1 MLLISNVML
10 PLDTDFSSLEKA
22 AAEALKT
29 DVSRIASAELYRKSL
44 DARHKNDLRFC
55 CSIVA
60 EIIGNEEKTVKKIK
74 NAQI

>member
-1 MLLISNVML
+1 MLLINNVML

-29 DVSRIASAELYRKSL
+29 DVSHIVSARLYRKSL

-55 CSIVA
+55 CSIISQVT
-60 EIIGNEEKTVKKIK
+60 GN
-74 NAQI
+74 